1 MAYLAP
7 EAISQMKQKI
17 FTRTIWTL
25 SLVSLFNDISS
36 EMLYPIMPIYLSSI
50 GFTALW
56 IGILEGIA
64 EAVVGLSKGY
74 FGKLS
79 DEKGKRL
86 PFIQLGYF
94 ISAIAKSILALY
106 ANIVWVLFS
115 RSGDKLGKGI
125 RSSARDAMLSDEC
138 ARENKGKVF
147 GFHRGMDTVG
157 AVIGP
162 LFALVYLHL
171 YPEDYKPLFFIAFA
185 PAMISVLLTLFIK
198 ERKRSPSPS
207 LPQGKGD
214 SVESP
219 PLGTTVGCARSAFR
233 RGSFF
238 SYFSYWKKSSGE
250 YRSLIVGLLLFALFN
265 SSDVFLLLMAKN
277 AGISDQNIILV
288 YVFYNLVYALAAL
301 PLGHLGDKIGMRKT
315 FILGLVCFC
324 IAYTGMAFV
333 QNTAMLLAIFF
344 VYGIYIASTEGI
356 SKAWI
361 AKIAP
366 QNETA
371 TAIGFHASAQ
381 SIALMIASSM
391 AGLIW
396 VLTNPQVT
404 FLVSAGGVFVA
415 LIYFA
420 LNKKIHTN

>member
-1 MAYLAP
+1 MSA
-7 EAISQMKQKI
+7 QKI

-36 EMLYPIMPIYLSSI
+36 EMLYPVMPIYLKSI

-56 IGILEGIA
+56 IGILEGVA
-64 EAVVGLSKGY
+64 EVVVGLSKGY

-94 ISAIAKSILALY
+94 ISAIAKSMLALY
-106 ANIVWVLFS
+106 ANVVWVLFS

-138 ARENKGKVF
+138 SRENKGKVF
-147 GFHRGMDTVG
+147 GFHRAMDTVG
-157 AVIGP
+157 AAIGP
-162 LFALVYLHL
+162 LLALAYLHY
-171 YPEDYKPLFFIAFA
+171 YPGDYKPLFFIAFA
-185 PAMISVLLTLFIK
+185 PSMLSVLFTLFIREKKK
-198 ERKRSPSPS
+198 ETSASVSMKA
-207 LPQGKGD
+207 KGN
-214 SVESP
+214 
-219 PLGTTVGCARSAFR
+219 
-233 RGSFF
+233 FF

-250 YRSLIVGLLLFALFN
+250 YRSLVIGLLLFAVFN

-288 YVFYNLVYALAAL
+288 YVFYNLVYALLSL
-301 PLGHLGDKIGMRKT
+301 PLGHLADKIGMKKT
-315 FILGLVCFC
+315 FVSGLFCFC

-344 VYGIYIASTEGI
+344 VYGIYIASTEGV

-366 QNETA
+366 PSETA

-404 FLVSAGGVFVA
+404 FLVSASGVFVA

-420 LNKKIHTN
+420 VKTK